1 MKFKLICLACAC
13 AVAGV
18 PAWAETKA
26 ATASVATPAN
36 VLNIY
41 LPNETAARDALISSP
56 WIHAARAEKQAWSA
70 RAKVIGAGPHEFVLR
85 TTSQHRQETTGT
97 NNRWHESMV
106 SLETPMRFWG
116 KRGLD
121 ADLEDKTQAYA
132 ELSYADA
139 MHEGGRELIQLWFAY
154 LTALADE
161 QNAQT
166 ALNLSTKMQRMT
178 QVQLKHGEVSKLDAE
193 LASAE
198 LERTQAAQAVAQAQR
213 VSTAAVLQQRF
224 PTLSLP
230 QSDVLASTQSLP
242 LLTGDLAQ
250 QRQSYVDKNHEIN
263 LMRLQAQRLRL
274 SADRASRDR
283 LPDPT
288 VGVFSSRDR
297 GGAETVNGVLLALP
311 LAGTARWH
319 QHSAAL
325 AEAQAAS
332 DKVVW
337 AEQQKGAAFD
347 GMWSSYQNKR
357 NAAEQLKSA
366 AQRQALAA
374 EKSLKA
380 YSLGEGSMADVLLI
394 SRMASDNL
402 HAAQRMALDVL
413 QLLALIRLDLHEM
426 WDFDE

>member
-1 MKFKLICLACAC
+1 
-13 AVAGV
+13 
-18 PAWAETKA
+18 
-26 ATASVATPAN
+26 
-36 VLNIY
+36 
-41 LPNETAARDALISSP
+41 
-56 WIHAARAEKQAWSA
+56 
-70 RAKVIGAGPHEFVLR
+70 
-85 TTSQHRQETTGT
+85 
-97 NNRWHESMV
+97 
-106 SLETPMRFWG
+106 
-116 KRGLD
+116 
-121 ADLEDKTQAYA
+121 
-132 ELSYADA
+132 
-139 MHEGGRELIQLWFAY
+139 
-154 LTALADE
+154 LADE

-198 LERTQAAQAVAQAQR
+198 QERTQAAHAVAQAQR
-213 VSTAAVLQQRF
+213 VSAAALLQQRF
-224 PTLSLP
+224 PTLKLP
-230 QSDVLASTQSLP
+230 SADVLASTLSLP
-242 LLTGDLAQ
+242 ALAGDLAQ

-263 LMRLQAQRLRL
+263 LMRLQADRLRL

-288 VGVFSSRDR
+288 VGVFSSRDK

-319 QHSAAL
+319 QLSAAL
-325 AEAQAAS
+325 ADAQAAS

-347 GMWSSYQNKR
+347 GMWASYQNKR
-357 NAAEQLKSA
+357 SAAEQLKSA

-402 HAAQRMALDVL
+402 HAAQRLQLEVV